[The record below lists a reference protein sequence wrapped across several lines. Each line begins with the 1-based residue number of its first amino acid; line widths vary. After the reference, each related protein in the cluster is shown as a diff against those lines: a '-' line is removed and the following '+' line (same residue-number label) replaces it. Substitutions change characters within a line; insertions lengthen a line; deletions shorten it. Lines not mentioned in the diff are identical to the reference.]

1 MLEPSRAIT
10 ECSKPL
16 ASVGPDRRCPKC
28 FQALKKKSGA
38 VVQLPQSLL
47 SSLVDSS
54 NVSNDCFTASAVSL
68 LLLFHCFIW
77 KWEWITRIQG
87 SLENIEK
94 FSSNTPWWLSLL
106 KNYHWHLC
114 TLCIILVFF
123 TSFVIS
129 TSTWILRNPKK
140 KQASPHMSQAHM
152 WSSFDKSWMSAM
164 ASRCLEHPAE
174 SVLYFCVDSLASQ
187 KKMRGMIFTITWLS
201 TCKEVEVVFQR
212 NARYWRC
219 DGRWRF
225 VKKKKTY

>member
-38 VVQLPQSLL
+38 VVKLPQSLL

-140 KQASPHMSQAHM
+140 NKPRHTWAKRTCDQALTSPGCQPWQVDA
-152 WSSFDKSWMSAM
+152 WNIQQ
-164 ASRCLEHPAE
+164 SRFCIF
-174 SVLYFCVDSLASQ
+174 VLILWLH
-187 KKMRGMIFTITWLS
+187 KKNAGDDFYYNL
-201 TCKEVEVVFQR
+201 VE
-212 NARYWRC
+212 YM
-219 DGRWRF
+219 
-225 VKKKKTY
+225 